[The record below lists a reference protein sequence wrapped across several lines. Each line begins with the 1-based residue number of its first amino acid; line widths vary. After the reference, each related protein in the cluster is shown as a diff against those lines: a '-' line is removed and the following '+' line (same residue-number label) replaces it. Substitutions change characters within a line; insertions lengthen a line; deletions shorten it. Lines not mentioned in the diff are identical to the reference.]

1 MIFLSIVDLMVPFF
15 LAFREGIEAVLVIVI
30 ILLYLKKTDQRFYN
44 KYVYI
49 GSALAIISS
58 LIFAVAFTA
67 LFGGFTGQEEK
78 IFEGITFIIS
88 GIFVATLVLW
98 MSREGPKMKKHLE
111 EKVEVSIESGRVFS
125 IAILTYIIIIRE
137 GIELVLLLTGVSKE
151 SSVVGLGEFNVI
163 LGSVIGLGV
172 SVGLGLLIYYGVKN
186 INLSKFF
193 KITNVIL
200 ILFVAGL
207 ITYGVHELIEAAVD
221 AGVVS
226 PLFQEVWNL
235 KSILPEKFPDGNP
248 LTPEWLEIT
257 GSLLKALFGYNANPA
272 LLEIIVYPSV
282 LISTGIISLTL
293 WKRTNSI
300 LLMELEEEKQAK
312 LSLD

>member
-1 MIFLSIVDLMVPFF
+1 MSIVDLMVPIF
-15 LAFREGIEAVLVIVI
+15 LAFREGLEAVLVIVI
-30 ILLYLKKTDQRFYN
+30 ILLYLKNTDQRFYN

-67 LFGGFTGQEEK
+67 LFGGFSGQQEE

-88 GIFVATLVLW
+88 GIFVATLVVW

-111 EKVEVSIESGRVFS
+111 KKVEVSIESGRVFS

-137 GIELVLLLTGVSKE
+137 GIELVLLLTGVSKD
-151 SSVVGLGEFNVI
+151 SSVVGLGQFNVVV
-163 LGSVIGLGV
+163 GSLIGLGV

-207 ITYGVHELIEAAVD
+207 ITYGVHELIEAAVG
-221 AGVVS
+221 AGVAS
-226 PLFQEVWNL
+226 PLFQEVWNIKL
-235 KSILPEKFPDGNP
+235 IIPESFPDGVAS
-248 LTPEWLEIT
+248 TPEWLEII
-257 GSLLKALFGYNANPA
+257 GALLKALFGYNANPA
-272 LLEIIVYPSV
+272 LLEIIIYPSI
-282 LISTGIISLTL
+282 LISVGIISLKL

-300 LLMELEEEKQAK
+300 LLMELEEENQAK